1 MSDTDFDPKPL
12 DPEGALPPRKK
23 LSELDA
29 DFIRVLEDLV
39 DALLANGTLRL
50 TDLPPEAVAKLDQRR
65 QARARLRNSLDLIG
79 DDDAIL

>member
-1 MSDTDFDPKPL
+1 MVTPEREADPQDTT
-12 DPEGALPPRKK
+12 GHARHR

-50 TDLPPEAVAKLDQRR
+50 TDLPPEALVKLDQRR
-65 QARARLRNSLDLIG
+65 KVRARLRNSLDLIG
-79 DDDAIL
+79 DDDALL